1 MNTLLILGIAHVIG
15 DYLLQW
21 NKLAKDKEDGKK
33 SALWL
38 HILLYAVT
46 MGLVFLCAPWQLALL
61 VWGILTVS
69 HGIIDCLRVKA
80 DKRWNSPRARAISFC
95 ADQALHLLIIVVC
108 WVFLLRGQRTAW
120 ISALAARSWFRPALL
135 HTALLCVIWQPTA
148 ILVRKV
154 LAMLPPPE
162 EPKKNPEESSADAAD
177 TAEAGQG
184 EVPTKDEK
192 PTEPEKPTALEED
205 FRSGELI
212 GKLERVIVAALVL
225 SGAATAIGFVLTAKS
240 VARFKQMED
249 RNFAERYLVGTLISV
264 SVALA
269 AALLVKH
276 FL

>member
-21 NKLAKDKEDGKK
+21 RKLAENKEKSGK
-33 SALWL
+33 ALLL
-38 HILLYAVT
+38 HGILYAAA
-46 MGLVFLCAPWQLALL
+46 MGFVFLCAPVLRALL

-80 DKRWNSPRARAISFC
+80 DKRWNSPRGRVISFC
-95 ADQALHLLIIVVC
+95 ADQALHLSIVVVC
-108 WVFLLRGQRTAW
+108 WAFLLRGQRTVW
-120 ISALAARSWFRPALL
+120 LSALAARSWFRPALL
-135 HTALLCVIWQPTA
+135 YTALLCVIWQPAA

-162 EPKKNPEESSADAAD
+162 APKAETPEDAA
-177 TAEAGQG
+177 EPM
-184 EVPTKDEK
+184 EPVPQE
-192 PTEPEKPTALEED
+192 PMEEPEKPMEPEAD

-249 RNFAERYLVGTLISV
+249 RNFAERYLVGTLLSV

>member
-21 NKLAKDKEDGKK
+21 RKLAENKEKSGK
-33 SALWL
+33 ALLL
-38 HILLYAVT
+38 HGILYAAA
-46 MGLVFLCAPWQLALL
+46 MGLVFLCAPFLRAFL
-61 VWGILTVS
+61 VWGILVVS
-69 HGIIDCLRVKA
+69 HWIIDCLRVKA
-80 DKRWNSPRARAISFC
+80 DKRWNRPRARVISFC
-95 ADQALHLLIIVVC
+95 LDQLLHLGVIVLC
-108 WVFLLRGQRTAW
+108 WFFLLRGQRTAGLA
-120 ISALAARSWFRPALL
+120 ALAARSWFRPVLL
-135 HTALLCVIWQPTA
+135 YTALLCVIWQPTA

-162 EPKKNPEESSADAAD
+162 EPKKNSEKSSADA
-177 TAEAGQG
+177 AEAGQG

-240 VARFKQMED
+240 VARFKQMENNQ
-249 RNFAERYLVGTLISV
+249 NFAERYLVGTLLSV
-264 SVALA
+264 AVALA